1 MKRNV
6 SNIDI
11 FYTNV
16 YVDRDFLPEV
26 LPDDAAMRSD
36 LKTWLQ
42 LAVIWSRFFTTGP
55 TRRRGDAVRHEDV
68 QPAVIC
74 LFVKKNCSQ
83 LLFVFLAKKNYYCK
97 VWNSQ
102 PSAGQVR
109 MLPLHYSTFLRKGM
123 KVFVFVSFCWRKM
136 WRFAPHTQQAGK
148 AGITRASPGGR
159 WRASRFD
166 LKIYKGWNG

>member
-1 MKRNV
+1 VKRNV

-74 LFVKKNCSQ
+74 LFVKKKLQPVVIC
-83 LLFVFLAKKNYYCK
+83 LFGKKKTTIAKFGTPN
-97 VWNSQ
+97 
-102 PSAGQVR
+102 QV
-109 MLPLHYSTFLRKGM
+109 LDK
-123 KVFVFVSFCWRKM
+123 
-136 WRFAPHTQQAGK
+136 
-148 AGITRASPGGR
+148 
-159 WRASRFD
+159 
-166 LKIYKGWNG
+166 